1 MSRLRRAVQLLDSEN
16 EVVDARAVRAV
27 LPLIVVADAV
37 DFVVESD
44 GAANRHVGLK
54 KKNSLDSL
62 SWHLFDHSRD
72 L

>member
-44 GAANRHVGLK
+44 GAANRHVGLE
-54 KKNSLDSL
+54 
-62 SWHLFDHSRD
+62 
-72 L
+72 